1 MFIFSENIMDTAS
14 TLSPS
19 VFLTSSLGKKFTV
32 ALTGISLVG
41 FLLEHAVSNLL
52 LLNPDPAPYLAYAAF
67 MGTNIIIR
75 ILEIG
80 LFLGFAL
87 HIASALLVQFNNRQA
102 RPTRYAVQR
111 RSTKAWFSRAMLLS
125 GSITFIF
132 LTVHLGRFF
141 VPHKVLHTSHLDLY
155 ADTRLAFGNPWYVV
169 FYVVAMILLGIH
181 LAHGVQSALQ
191 TFGLQ
196 SSRSALLVRRA
207 GYIYAVL
214 VPGMLALIPVWIYFV
229 R

>member
-1 MFIFSENIMDTAS
+1 MYTAS

-52 LLNPDPAPYLAYAAF
+52 LLNPDPSPYLAYAAF
-67 MGTNIIIR
+67 MGTNIVIR

-102 RPTRYAVQR
+102 RPERYAVQR
-111 RSTKAWFSRAMLLS
+111 RSAKSWFSRAMLLS

-155 ADTRLAFGNPWYVV
+155 ADTRLAFGNPWYVA

-181 LAHGVQSALQ
+181 LAHGVQSSLQ

-196 SSRSALLVRRA
+196 SSRTASAVRRL
-207 GYIYAVL
+207 GYMYAVL

-229 R
+229 G

>member
-1 MFIFSENIMDTAS
+1 MNTAS
-14 TLSPS
+14 TLSPT
-19 VFLTSSLGKKFTV
+19 VFLTSSIGKKFTV

-67 MGTNIIIR
+67 MGTNLIIR
-75 ILEIG
+75 VLEIG
-80 LFLGFAL
+80 LFLGFVL

-102 RPTRYAVQR
+102 RPARYAVQR
-111 RSTKAWFSRAMLLS
+111 RSTKAWFSRAMLFS

-132 LTVHLGRFF
+132 LVVHLGRFF

-155 ADTRLAFGNPWYVV
+155 ADTRLAFSSPLYVA
-169 FYVVAMILLGIH
+169 FYVVAMVLLGIH

-196 SSRSALLVRRA
+196 SSRSARAVRIA
-207 GYIYAVL
+207 GYVYAL
-214 VPGMLALIPVWIYFV
+214 FVPGMLALIPVWIYFV
-229 R
+229 G

>member
-1 MFIFSENIMDTAS
+1 MNTAS

-52 LLNPDPAPYLAYAAF
+52 LLNPDPVPYLAYAAF

>member
-1 MFIFSENIMDTAS
+1 MNTAS
-14 TLSPS
+14 SLSPS
-19 VFLTSSLGKKFTV
+19 AFLTSSIGKKFTV

-52 LLNPDPAPYLAYAAF
+52 LLSTDPAPYLAYAAF
-67 MGTNIIIR
+67 MGTNLVIR
-75 ILEIG
+75 VLEIG

-87 HIASALLVQFNNRQA
+87 HIASALLVQFDNRQA
-102 RPTRYAVQR
+102 RPARYAVQR

-132 LTVHLGRFF
+132 LVVHLGRFF

-155 ADTRLAFGNPWYVV
+155 ADTRLAFGNPWYVA
-169 FYVVAMILLGIH
+169 FYVAAMILLGLH

-191 TFGLQ
+191 TFGLL
-196 SSRSALLVRRA
+196 SSRTASLVRRA

-214 VPGMLALIPVWIYFV
+214 VPGALALIPVWIYFV
-229 R
+229 G